1 MKYTVTFPAFHTKKE
16 VEAGTVLLDVIREM
30 GYPIETPCGGK
41 GRCGKCKVV
50 VYPTKEEKNQE
61 YRKVEKGHSEYQGI
75 EKENSG
81 YWKEEKE
88 NQEYCKAEKG
98 YSEYQKIRKGNQ
110 DYQEAGKEDMEGQG
124 RTVVSVCTWS
134 VYENICVEFLHA
146 ELRAVPILTD
156 FVEQQGEYT
165 PVCVS
170 IEVQISP
177 NKIGEYEHDVD
188 RLQQAIAVKM
198 GVAKE
203 ELSFSLEAVREAAE
217 LLQEADYHLY
227 AVVCGCEVIHISQN
241 PIPCYMAAF
250 DIGTT
255 TIAGYLVNSADGKV
269 EAVASMRNPQR
280 EFGADVISRAT
291 FAAEGG
297 LEKLAENVQGA
308 VRELLLQM
316 EVQAQISMQEI
327 YFAAFVGNTCMHHL
341 FLSILPKSLLTVPYN
356 AVVSGLFTVP
366 AKELGIMLG
375 KGAQFCMLP
384 VIAGFVGAD
393 TVGCLLAIDFYRE
406 QKMTLMIDI
415 GTNGELVLG
424 NCEKAMSCS
433 TAAGPALEGAT
444 IQFGMC
450 AGNGAISHA
459 SVQEEEL
466 ILEVIGEAEAVGI
479 CGSGI
484 IDLLAVLRQTGMI
497 DKRGRIVSMQ
507 KVKTEFAKQ
516 NAWRLELDESG
527 HRCIRLT
534 DSVYLTQQDIR
545 EVQLAKSAI
554 RSGIEILRQKMNLTY
569 DEIAKVK
576 LAGAFGNFMRVES
589 ACAIGLIP
597 MELKEKVE
605 SIGNAAGAGAL
616 RAVRQK
622 NSREEALELVKRI
635 QFQELASEAE
645 FQKIYVQNLNFNE

>member
-1 MKYTVTFPAFHTKKE
+1 MKYTVTFPAFQTKRE
-16 VEAGTVLLDVIREM
+16 VKAGTVLLDVIREM

-41 GRCGKCKVV
+41 GTCGKCKVLI
-50 VYPTKEEKNQE
+50 YPTKEEGKQE
-61 YRKVEKGHSEYQGI
+61 YQEDEKCHSDYQRI
-75 EKENSG
+75 ERENSG
-81 YWKEEKE
+81 CWKEEKE
-88 NQEYCKAEKG
+88 HR
-98 YSEYQKIRKGNQ
+98 EYQEIRKGKQ
-110 DYQEAGKEDMEGQG
+110 GYQETGKEDKEEQG
-124 RTVVSVCTWS
+124 RTVVSACTWS

-156 FVEQQGEYT
+156 FVEQQGEYA

-170 IEVQISP
+170 VEVQISP

-198 GVAKE
+198 GIGKE
-203 ELSFSLEAVREAAE
+203 ELSFSLEAVRESAE
-217 LLQEADYHLY
+217 LLLEADYHLY

-241 PIPCYMAAF
+241 SIPCYMAAF

-255 TIAGYLVNSADGKV
+255 TIAGYLVNSADGTV

-308 VRELLLQM
+308 VKNLLLQM
-316 EVQAQISMQEI
+316 AIQAQISMQDI

-341 FLSILPKSLLTVPYN
+341 FLSIMPKSLLTVPYN

-366 AKELGIMLG
+366 AKELGIVLG

-393 TVGCLLAIDFYRE
+393 TIGCLLAIDFYRE

-433 TAAGPALEGAT
+433 TAAGPALEGAN

-459 SVQEEEL
+459 SVQNEEL
-466 ILEVIGEAEAVGI
+466 ILEVIGETKAVGI

-484 IDLLAVLRQTGMI
+484 IDLLAILSQTGMI
-497 DKRGRIVSMQ
+497 DKRGRIASPQ
-507 KVKTEFAKQ
+507 KVKTPFAKH
-516 NAWRLELDESG
+516 NTWRLRLDENG
-527 HRCIRLT
+527 HRCIQLT

-554 RSGIEILRQKMNLTY
+554 RSGIEILRQKMKLTY

-622 NSREEALELVKRI
+622 NSREEVLELVKRI

-645 FQKIYVQNLNFNE
+645 FQKIYVQNLNFGQ